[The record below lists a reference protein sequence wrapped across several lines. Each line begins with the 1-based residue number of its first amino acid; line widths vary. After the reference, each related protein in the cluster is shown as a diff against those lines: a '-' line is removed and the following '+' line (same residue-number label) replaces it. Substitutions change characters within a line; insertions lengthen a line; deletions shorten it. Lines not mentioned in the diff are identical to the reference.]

1 VRQVPVP
8 KGYGLNPLK
17 ECGHLLAL
25 LLLIPVA
32 LASDWVDNNV
42 STELALAV
50 CFVGAG
56 LVWLVAYWF
65 ICWKVEP

>member
-1 VRQVPVP
+1 
-8 KGYGLNPLK
+8 
-17 ECGHLLAL
+17 